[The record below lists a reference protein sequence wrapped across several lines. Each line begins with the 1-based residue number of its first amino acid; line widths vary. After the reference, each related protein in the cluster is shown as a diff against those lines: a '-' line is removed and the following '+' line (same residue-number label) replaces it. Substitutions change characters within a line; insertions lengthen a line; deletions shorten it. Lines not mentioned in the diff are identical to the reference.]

1 MPYGP
6 DTAEIFRQA
15 ASYVD
20 RIVKGENAADL
31 PVQQPT
37 KFEFVVNLGA
47 AKRLG
52 LSVPPNLLSIADEAI
67 E

>member
-1 MPYGP
+1 MSYGP

-20 RIVKGENAADL
+20 RILKGENAADL
-31 PVQQPT
+31 SVQQPT
-37 KFEFVVNLGA
+37 KFEFVINVGA
-47 AKRLG
+47 AKGLG
-52 LSVPPNLLSIADEAI
+52 LSVPPNLLSIADEVL

>member
-1 MPYGP
+1 MSYGP

-20 RIVKGENAADL
+20 RILKGENAANL

-37 KFEFVVNLGA
+37 KFEFVVNLRA

-52 LSVPPNLLSIADEAI
+52 LSVPPNLLSIADEVI
-67 E
+67 K